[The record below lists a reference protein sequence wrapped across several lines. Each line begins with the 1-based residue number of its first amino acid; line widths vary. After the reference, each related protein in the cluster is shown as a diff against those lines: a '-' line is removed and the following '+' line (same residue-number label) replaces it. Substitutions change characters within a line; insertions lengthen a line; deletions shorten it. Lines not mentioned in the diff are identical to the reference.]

1 MALNN
6 TPCQVNSATS
16 IDEPGTTTDGFG
28 VKTTRY
34 IYVVAA
40 TASFLDGL
48 NPIVGTTV
56 NPDNLAVN
64 FGNNPYR
71 VANGAGVPSATVGTI
86 WYYIE

>member
-16 IDEPGTTTDGFG
+16 IDEPGTTTDAFG

-40 TASFLDGL
+40 TAPFLDGL
-48 NPIVGTTV
+48 NPASGTTV
-56 NPDNLAVN
+56 NPGNLAVN

-71 VANGAGVPSATVGTI
+71 VAAGYGVPSATVGTV